1 MDKKA
6 PDLFVSSPNKD
17 KLQALYESFIS
28 NVREIAPKVDAILL
42 LKAMRLERMFPGDLP
57 HVHLEIDFTD
67 DVDIN
72 IPKYQISEKLT
83 VATSVH
89 RWEKTKLV
97 VSGKMSVDNI
107 LEIAEHEKVIK
118 IVGYANASHY

>member
-72 IPKYQISEKLT
+72 ITKYQISEKFT

>member
-1 MDKKA
+1 MEQI
-6 PDLFVSSPNKD
+6 VN
-17 KLQALYESFIS
+17 QVQTLYEEFIA
-28 NVREIAPKVDAILL
+28 NMRTLAPKVDAILL
-42 LKAMRLERMFPGDLP
+42 LKTMRLEKMFPGDSP
-57 HVHLEIDFTD
+57 HVHLEIDFTE

-72 IPKYQISEKLT
+72 IPKYQISEKFS

-107 LEIAEHEKVIK
+107 FEISGHESVTK
-118 IVGYANASHY
+118 IVGHANASHY

>member
-1 MDKKA
+1 MSQDI
-6 PDLFVSSPNKD
+6 NKIHT
-17 KLQALYESFIS
+17 LYEEFVT
-28 NVREIAPKVDAILL
+28 NMRVLAPKVDAILL
-42 LKAMRLERMFPGDLP
+42 LKAMRLEKMFPGDSP
-57 HVHLEIDFTD
+57 HAHLEIDFTD

-72 IPKYQISEKLT
+72 IPKYQISKKFS

-107 LEIAEHEKVIK
+107 IEIAGHEKVVK
-118 IVGYANASHY
+118 IMGYANASHY

>member
-1 MDKKA
+1 MSQDI
-6 PDLFVSSPNKD
+6 NKIHT
-17 KLQALYESFIS
+17 LYEEFIT
-28 NVREIAPKVDAILL
+28 NMRVLAPKVDAILL
-42 LKAMRLERMFPGDLP
+42 LKAMRLEKMFPGDSP
-57 HVHLEIDFTD
+57 HAHLEIDFTD

-72 IPKYQISEKLT
+72 IPKYQISEKFS

-107 LEIAEHEKVIK
+107 IEIAGHEKVVK
-118 IVGYANASHY
+118 IMGYANASHY

>member
-1 MDKKA
+1 ME
-6 PDLFVSSPNKD
+6 SSINKI
-17 KLQALYESFIS
+17 QSLYEEFMD
-28 NVREIAPKVDAILL
+28 NMRKFAPKVDAILL

-57 HVHLEIDFTD
+57 HAHLEIDFTE

-72 IPKYQISEKLT
+72 IPKYQISEKFS

-97 VSGKMSVDNI
+97 VSGKMSVDSI
-107 LEIAEHEKVIK
+107 LEIAGHEKVTK

>member
-72 IPKYQISEKLT
+72 IPKYQISEKFT

-107 LEIAEHEKVIK
+107 
-118 IVGYANASHY
+118 

>member
-1 MDKKA
+1 MSKDI
-6 PDLFVSSPNKD
+6 NKIHT
-17 KLQALYESFIS
+17 LYEEFVT
-28 NVREIAPKVDAILL
+28 NMRVLAPKVDAILL
-42 LKAMRLERMFPGDLP
+42 LKAMRLEKMFPGDSP
-57 HVHLEIDFTD
+57 HAHLEIDFTD

-72 IPKYQISEKLT
+72 IPKYQISEKYS

-107 LEIAEHEKVIK
+107 IEIAGHEKVVK
-118 IVGYANASHY
+118 IMGYANASHY

>member
-1 MDKKA
+1 ME
-6 PDLFVSSPNKD
+6 PEINKI
-17 KLQALYESFIS
+17 QALYDEFIIS
-28 NVREIAPKVDAILL
+28 MRSLAPKIDAILL
-42 LKAMRLERMFPGDLP
+42 LKAMRLEKMFPSDSP
-57 HVHLEIDFTD
+57 HAHLEIDFTD

-72 IPKYQISEKLT
+72 IPKYQISEKFS

-107 LEIAEHEKVIK
+107 IEIAGHEKVVK
-118 IVGYANASHY
+118 IMGYANASHY

>member
-1 MDKKA
+1 MSQDI
-6 PDLFVSSPNKD
+6 NKIHT
-17 KLQALYESFIS
+17 LYEEFITDMR
-28 NVREIAPKVDAILL
+28 VLAPKVDAILL
-42 LKAMRLERMFPGDLP
+42 LKAMRLEKMFPGDLP
-57 HVHLEIDFTD
+57 HAHLEIDFTA

-72 IPKYQISEKLT
+72 IPKYQISEKFS

-107 LEIAEHEKVIK
+107 IEIAGHEKVVK
-118 IVGYANASHY
+118 IMGYANASHY

>member
-1 MDKKA
+1 MSQDI
-6 PDLFVSSPNKD
+6 NKIHT
-17 KLQALYESFIS
+17 LYEEFVT
-28 NVREIAPKVDAILL
+28 NMRVLAPKVDAILL
-42 LKAMRLERMFPGDLP
+42 LKAMRLEKMFPGDSP
-57 HVHLEIDFTD
+57 HAHLEIDFTD

-72 IPKYQISEKLT
+72 IPKYQISEKFS

-107 LEIAEHEKVIK
+107 LEIAGHEKVIK
-118 IVGYANASHY
+118 IIGYANASHY

>member
-1 MDKKA
+1 ME
-6 PDLFVSSPNKD
+6 PEINKI
-17 KLQALYESFIS
+17 QALYDEFIIS
-28 NVREIAPKVDAILL
+28 MRSLAPKIDAILL
-42 LKAMRLERMFPGDLP
+42 LKAMRLEKMFPGDSP
-57 HVHLEIDFTD
+57 HAHLEIDFTD

-72 IPKYQISEKLT
+72 IPKYQISEKFS

-107 LEIAEHEKVIK
+107 IEIAGHEKVVK
-118 IVGYANASHY
+118 IMGYANASHY